1 MLIKQ
6 LVSILNDLLQAPQFK
21 DYVPNGL
28 QVSGR
33 EQIKRVATAVTA
45 DIASIE
51 QAIDWQADVLLVHH
65 GYFWKGE
72 EPVITGIKKKRLQ
85 LLLNHDINLLGY
97 HLPLDCHQTL
107 GNNAQLAKLLNVE
120 SIQTHDASGQPNL
133 LWQGKLSKAYSVDEF
148 NQFLTEIFQR
158 SPQHCPADNTN
169 IQTLAWCSGAAQDV
183 IEQAVA
189 LGVDAFISGE
199 VSERTFYQAKEY
211 DIHYFGCGH
220 HATERYGVQA
230 LGQYLAEN
238 YQLTHQFF
246 DSNNPI

>member
-6 LVSILNDLLQAPQFK
+6 LVSILNDLLQLSQFR
-21 DYVPNGL
+21 DYAPNGL

-45 DIASIE
+45 DLTSIE

-107 GNNAQLAKLLNVE
+107 GNNAQLAKLLKVD

-133 LWQGKLSKAYSVDEF
+133 LWQGKLSKAYRVDEF
-148 NQFLTEIFQR
+148 SQFLTETFQR
-158 SPQHCPADNTN
+158 SPLHCSADNAN

-183 IEQAVA
+183 IEQAVT

-211 DIHYFGCGH
+211 GIHYFACGH

-246 DSNNPI
+246 DSNNPF